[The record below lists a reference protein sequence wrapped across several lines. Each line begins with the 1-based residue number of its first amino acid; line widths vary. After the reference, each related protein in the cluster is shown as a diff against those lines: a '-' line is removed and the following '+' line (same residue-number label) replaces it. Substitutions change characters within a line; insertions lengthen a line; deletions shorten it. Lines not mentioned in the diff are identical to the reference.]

1 MDLFSFPWHC
11 VGEGKGRRKRL
22 FSTLGSLW
30 VSQELR
36 ACDVIYCVRLPKL
49 RKETG
54 EGEEGLS
61 VGREE
66 DASEV
71 VGFNVEARARGGS
84 AFSPGTLEVEGR
96 TGVSREEPLEGI
108 PEDEDALLV
117 VGTHF
122 NDDSTS

>member
-1 MDLFSFPWHC
+1 M
-11 VGEGKGRRKRL
+11 KARRKCL
-22 FSTLGSLW
+22 FSTLSRLRVG
-30 VSQELR
+30 QELR
-36 ACDVIYCVRLPKL
+36 ASDVIDCVRLPKL

-54 EGEEGLS
+54 EGEESLS

-71 VGFNVEARARGGS
+71 VGFDMEARARGRS
-84 AFSPGTLEVEGR
+84 ALSPGTLEVEGR

-122 NDDSTS
+122 NDDSAS